1 MTKLSICIPVE
12 TAAQDALPLVAAIL
26 ESRSADIE
34 IVLAKPSDITLSDA
48 LLGAASNDA
57 RVRIADTGRETTRQF
72 LWRHAVA
79 ATAGDWVTLV
89 NPGDML
95 ESDLSVMVTFLE
107 TSSPGTDALAWNA
120 FQIDPHAEPGKA
132 SSVAIPASYH
142 INTLDKTAML
152 KAFFTWE
159 GSLNSPKM
167 PFGLYHAAIRRSL
180 VDTILQQPEPQDWST
195 PVPQY
200 EWAAKVLLFAN
211 ELAFSARPMSVISTT
226 PFITRSPLHPW
237 NFPFHAGLGL
247 TGAVA
252 EAQFHVLRELGS
264 PWSGSGQAFVRALV
278 IDCMME
284 TDRDSFKNKG
294 NAYFAALKE
303 FEGGHLAPLFRP
315 EFHEVRA
322 KDTRRGLHDGALLVD
337 RFVGGAQ
344 TPAEF
349 YAIAKKMMA
358 PVGLICGGVLCDKNG
373 KAA

>member
-12 TAAQDALPLVAAIL
+12 TAAQDALPLVTTIL
-26 ESRSADIE
+26 ENRGADIE
-34 IVLAKPSDITLSDA
+34 IVLTKPAHIALSDA
-48 LLGAASNDA
+48 LLGAASSDG
-57 RVRIADTGRETTRQF
+57 RVRIADTGPETTCQL

-79 ATAGDWVTLV
+79 AAAGDWVTLV
-89 NPGDML
+89 KPGDML

-120 FQIDPHAEPGKA
+120 FQIDPHAEPGKTG
-132 SSVAIPASYH
+132 SVAIPASYH
-142 INTLDKTAML
+142 ISTLDKTAML
-152 KAFFTWE
+152 KAFFAWE

-180 VDTILQQPEPQDWST
+180 VDTLLQQPEPQDWST

-226 PFITRSPLHPW
+226 PFVPRPPLHPW

-247 TGAVA
+247 TAAVA

-264 PWSGSGQAFVRALV
+264 PWSGGQAFVRALV

-284 TDRDSFKNKG
+284 SDRASYTKRG

-315 EFHEVRA
+315 EFPEVRA
-322 KDTRRGLHDGALLVD
+322 KDTRRGLHNGALLID

-349 YAIAKKMMA
+349 YAVAKKMMA
-358 PVGLICGGVLCDKNG
+358 PIGLICGGVLRGKDG